1 MNSEKLPWP
10 AFPVCETEGLGEV
23 VSVALLNT
31 SLAQGR
37 AAGHGLPPSAPRV
50 FSAPTRGGDQHSP
63 LPRWRQAWQTWRGRG
78 EHLPDFD
85 GQECF
90 AHTPI
95 SRSFANLRVV
105 MWFCL
110 FSSLLPQM
118 LKMLFSESLP
128 AAFPGSRLQP
138 LTCSLPAI
146 LHWSATL
153 QVQRKSDL
161 CGHQLRL

>member
-105 MWFCL
+105 MWFAFSPHCCL
-110 FSSLLPQM
+110 RCSRCCFQNLFLLLFLAQGCNPSLVA
-118 LKMLFSESLP
+118 SLP
-128 AAFPGSRLQP
+128 FFTGQQPFKSRGNQ
-138 LTCSLPAI
+138 TCVVI
-146 LHWSATL
+146 N
-153 QVQRKSDL
+153 
-161 CGHQLRL
+161 